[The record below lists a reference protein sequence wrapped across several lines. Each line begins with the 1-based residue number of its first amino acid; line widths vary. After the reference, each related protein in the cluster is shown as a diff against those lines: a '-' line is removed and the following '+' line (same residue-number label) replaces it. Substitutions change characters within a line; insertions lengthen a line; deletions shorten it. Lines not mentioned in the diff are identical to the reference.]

1 MEETVWMQMMSNQI
15 AGIGKVIRSSYMK
28 QNNQSLKFCRIL

>member
-1 MEETVWMQMMSNQI
+1 MEEIVWMQTMNNQI

-28 QNNQSLKFCRIL
+28 QSNHSL